1 MRWFRTRTIGA
12 TPKPEGDPTDVPAAV
27 RPELAAG
34 EQVLASAQEDGAGHW
49 VLLTTFRLLEV
60 AEGGQILVERPWHEV
75 DTGAWDPD
83 LWALAVSFVDQLG
96 GRQWVLQR
104 RTGPGMVPQVFR
116 ERTSAS
122 VVLLRAVDLGP
133 RRSARVCIRKVLPTR
148 ELVEQVLWGRGAGE
162 SDAELAAAVRAA
174 RVDLRDQVGLPPQPP
189 EDRAS

>member
-1 MRWFRTRTIGA
+1 MQQ
-12 TPKPEGDPTDVPAAV
+12 
-27 RPELAAG
+27 G
-34 EQVLASAQEDGAGHW
+34 EQLLATAQEDAGGLW
-49 VLLTTFRLLEV
+49 LALTTYRLIEV
-60 AEGGQILVERPWHEV
+60 DESGAVTLERPWHEV

-83 LWALAVSFVDQLG
+83 LWALTVAFVDRLD

-133 RRSARVCIRKVLPTR
+133 RRSARVTIRKVLPTR

-162 SDAELAAAVRAA
+162 SDVELAARVRAA
-174 RVDLRDQVGLPPQPP
+174 RIEVRDMVGLPPNPP
-189 EDRAS
+189 A

>member
-1 MRWFRTRTIGA
+1 MPWFRTRTIGA
-12 TPKPEGDPTDVPAAV
+12 TPEPEGDPTDLPAAV
-27 RPELAAG
+27 RPTLGGG

-49 VLLTTFRLLEV
+49 VVLTTFRLLEV
-60 AEGGQILVERPWHEV
+60 ADGGEVLLERPWHEV

-122 VVLLRAVDLGP
+122 VVLLRSVDLGP
-133 RRSARVCIRKVLPTR
+133 RRTARVSIRKVLPTR
-148 ELVEQVLWGRGAGE
+148 ELLEQVLWGRGAGE
-162 SDAELAAAVRAA
+162 SDAELAAAVRSA
-174 RVDLRDQVGLPPQPP
+174 RTDLRDQVGLPPQPP
-189 EDRAS
+189 EDRLG

>member
-1 MRWFRTRTIGA
+1 MRFWRTRTGGKP
-12 TPKPEGDPTDVPAAV
+12 PKPEEDPTALPQAV
-27 RPELAAG
+27 RPELATG
-34 EQVLASAQEDGAGHW
+34 ERVLASAREDGAGHW
-49 VLLTTFRLLEV
+49 VVLTTFRLLEV
-60 AEGGQILVERPWHEV
+60 AESGEVLVERPWHEV

-104 RTGPGMVPQVFR
+104 RTGPGQVPQVFR

-133 RRSARVCIRKVLPTR
+133 RRSARVTIRKVLPTR

-174 RVDLRDQVGLPPQPP
+174 RTDLRDQVGLPPQPP
-189 EDRAS
+189 EHRTA